1 MSITRIIIII
11 FLILEVGTPRFIFS
25 SDESNKA
32 TQLIRVSQGLKENYH
47 YLKSIGSS
55 VSNYGDEID
64 EKLYT
69 RSLQH
74 HIETEILHLQM
85 DLGKA
90 YEELRRTQELTIQLY
105 YRIIEANI
113 KRAEQDLIHLTKVSS
128 GKRKTHSYHYLQM
141 GFREIAIAKAKLTT
155 AKNTHPQLFL
165 MKLQDSS
172 YALRSLKQAQKY
184 IIRLAILH
192 DGVYESEEDDTKEFS
207 KLKMEITRV
216 LSNDLDKYMRYH
228 YDANFTVYDRK
239 DIFED
244 VWNNPNLHELANP
257 LEGYDKSYIRNPE
270 IPKSPKQGREAI
282 SSNNNSGNEEIPEKT
297 GN

>member
-1 MSITRIIIII
+1 MSITRTIIV
-11 FLILEVGTPRFIFS
+11 FLFILEIGIPRFIFS
-25 SDESNKA
+25 SNESSKA

-55 VSNYGDEID
+55 VSNYGDEVD

-90 YEELRRTQELTIQLY
+90 YEELRRTQELTVQLY

-113 KRAEQDLIHLTKVSS
+113 IRAEKDLIHLTKVSS
-128 GKRKTHSYHYLQM
+128 GKRKTHTYHYLQM
-141 GFREIAIAKAKLTT
+141 GFREIAIAKKKLMT
-155 AKNTHPQLFL
+155 AKNAHPQLFL

-192 DGVYESEEDDTKEFS
+192 DGVYETEEDDTKEFS

-228 YDANFTVYDRK
+228 YDSNFIVYDKK

-257 LEGYDKSYIRNPE
+257 LEGFDKSYIRNPDM
-270 IPKSPKQGREAI
+270 PKFPKQGRE
-282 SSNNNSGNEEIPEKT
+282 SVPSNNNPGKEEIPENT
-297 GN
+297 GI